1 VIRKALMIFSIVW
14 IHDEERK
21 EGTITAYMDTGMDM
35 LGIMNECVEQQIS
48 LVPSCEGCGV
58 L

>member
-1 VIRKALMIFSIVW
+1 MISSMM
-14 IHDEERK
+14 HDEERK